1 MGPMPEAKSAP
12 TIGDVARA
20 AGVAKSTVSRALND
34 SPRIGQS
41 TKKRVRAAAR
51 RLGYEP
57 NYIARSLTKKKTH
70 TIGVILEDILNPFF
84 TEVAKGIETALRK
97 NGYTMLL
104 TSSGYRAEEELE
116 LARTLLRNRVDGI
129 LITPLAVDSQ
139 AMRLLERRRVPF
151 FILNEKSEDRR
162 LSWVD
167 SDNLEGG
174 TLATEYLLKLGHRR
188 FLCLSSNALRGTR
201 DRFEGFRRAI
211 QAGGLRLEDQ
221 VVLRD
226 CNSQADACALVTAF
240 LGEHGRERLPSA
252 IVAVNDA
259 AALGAMQ
266 CLLTAGVRVPEEV
279 SIIGYDDIYL
289 APFLRVPLT
298 TVHQSKY
305 KMGEI
310 AASGLLDRIHRQDD
324 GQAHHF
330 LIKPRLIVRESCKEY
345 NR

>member
-1 MGPMPEAKSAP
+1 MPETRRAP
-12 TIGDVARA
+12 TIADVARA
-20 AGVAKSTVSRALND
+20 SGVAKSTVSRALND
-34 SPRIGQS
+34 SSRIGEP

-57 NYIARSLTKKKTH
+57 NYIARSLTRKRTQ

-84 TEVAKGIETALRK
+84 SEVAKGIETALRRR
-97 NGYTMLL
+97 GYTMLL
-104 TSSGYRAEEELE
+104 TSSGYRAAEELE
-116 LARTLLRNRVDGI
+116 LARTLLRNRVDGV
-129 LITPLAVDSQ
+129 LITPLAVDSP
-139 AMRLLERRRVPF
+139 AMQLLQKRRVPF
-151 FILNEKSEDRR
+151 FILNEKSADPR

-174 TLATEYLLKLGHRR
+174 ALATEYLLRLGHRR
-188 FLCLSSNALRGTR
+188 FLSLSSNALHGTR

-211 QAGGLRLEDQ
+211 EARGLRLEDQ

-226 CNSQADACALVTAF
+226 ANSQSDACGLVTEFVRA
-240 LGEHGRERLPSA
+240 HGRQALPSA

-259 AALGAMQ
+259 AALGAME
-266 CLLTAGVRVPEEV
+266 CLLTAGVRIPQEV

-310 AASGLLDRIHRQDD
+310 AASGLVEGIDRKAD

-330 LIKPRLIVRESCKEY
+330 LIKPRLIVRESCQEHKP
-345 NR
+345 